1 MRFLFFD
8 KLNASEY
15 AIARVRKWQCRRKP
29 EADPSATRR
38 LPNSRA
44 HRTAPR
50 ANARPRGKARR
61 ERTPTNPPRSH
72 NITWRKRAFTKPR
85 ATPLSLR
92 AMPWLSRTPWSSR
105 AAAWANASQNKEGP
119 PPYKRGAFV
128 TFMKKTASRCARSR
142 RCPQSPNRAYRPCR
156 SNRNGWH
163 NSTLALHRPN
173 TSQPGRQQ

>member
-29 EADPSATRR
+29 KTEPGATRR
-38 LPNSRA
+38 LPSSRA

-61 ERTPTNPPRSH
+61 NAHPQIRPRSH
-72 NITWRKRAFTKPR
+72 NIIWRKRACTKPR

-92 AMPWLSRTPWSSR
+92 AMPWLSRTQWSLR
-105 AAAWANASQNKEGP
+105 LPRERTHHNKEGS

-128 TFMKKTASRCARSR
+128 TFMKKTASRCVRSR

-156 SNRNGWH
+156 SNRNGRH
-163 NSTLALHRPN
+163 SSTPALHRPN